1 MTLQKKMEMVQ
12 DGRHIQDGGQTS
24 LISSIIVAT
33 KKIRLTKQIEWSKYC
48 SEDSWKHSLQIQ
60 DGYCPPF

>member
-1 MTLQKKMEMVQ
+1 MPYLIRPSDSAKKMEMVQ

-33 KKIRLTKQIEWSKYC
+33 KNTP
-48 SEDSWKHSLQIQ
+48 D
-60 DGYCPPF
+60 

>member
-1 MTLQKKMEMVQ
+1 MEMVQ

-24 LISSIIVAT
+24 LISSIMLLQ
-33 KKIRLTKQIEWSKYC
+33 KIHMTKQIEWSKYC

-60 DGYCPPF
+60 DGYCSPF